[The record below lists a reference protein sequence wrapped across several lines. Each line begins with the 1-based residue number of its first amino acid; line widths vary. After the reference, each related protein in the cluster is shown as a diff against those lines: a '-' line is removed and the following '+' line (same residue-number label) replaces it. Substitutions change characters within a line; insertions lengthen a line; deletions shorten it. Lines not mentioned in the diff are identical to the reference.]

1 MALKIYDPDQVSFIL
16 GNINIADGWADG
28 EAIRYEH
35 NTPAF
40 TKVVGTR
47 GQVARSKSL
56 DKSGTFTI
64 TLLQT
69 ADENDLLSLLLN
81 TDRNAPN
88 GAGVVPLTLLD
99 RQGRLEITAQEA
111 WISDPPKP
119 VFSRGAEAREW
130 KIDVADATRFD
141 GGN

>member
-1 MALKIYDPDQVSFIL
+1 MALKIFDPDQVTFIL
-16 GNINIADGWADG
+16 GTIPIADGWADG
-28 EAIRYEH
+28 EGIRYEH
-35 NTPAF
+35 NAPSF

-81 TDRNAPN
+81 TDVNAPN
-88 GAGVVPLTLLD
+88 GAGVVPLFLRD
-99 RQGRLEITAQEA
+99 RQGRAKITAASA
-111 WISDPPKP
+111 WISEPPKV

-130 KIDVADATRFD
+130 KIDVADAERFD